1 MSDKYFVDTNI
12 LVYFRDAS
20 EPDKQQ
26 QSREWLDRLWRT
38 RTGALSL
45 QVLSEYYVT
54 VTQKLRP
61 GLSRKEAWR
70 DVQALFAWSPIG
82 QDVSSFQIAKDVQ
95 TRFEFSWWD
104 ALIVSAAKKA
114 GCRYLLTEDLQHG
127 QDLDGLYVTSPFEA
141 SPQVE

>member
-1 MSDKYFVDTNI
+1 MNDKYFVDTNI

-26 QSREWLDRLWRT
+26 QSREWLNRLWRT
-38 RTGALSL
+38 RTGVLSF

-54 VTQKLRP
+54 ITQKLRP
-61 GLSRKEAWR
+61 GLSQEEAWR
-70 DVQALFAWSPIG
+70 DVQALFTWSPVG

-95 TRFEFSWWD
+95 TRFGFSWWD

-127 QDLDGLYVTSPFEA
+127 QELNGLTVISPFEV
-141 SPQVE
+141 SPQAG